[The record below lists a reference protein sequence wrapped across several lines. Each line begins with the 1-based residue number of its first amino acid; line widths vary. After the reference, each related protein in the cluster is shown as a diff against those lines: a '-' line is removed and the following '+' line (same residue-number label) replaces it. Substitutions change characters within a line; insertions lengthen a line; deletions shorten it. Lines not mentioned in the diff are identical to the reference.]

1 MRKRLLASTLLMI
14 LAAGGILL
22 TTGCRQTPP
31 GTPLGSTYALMDK
44 PEVWKVP
51 AKTIAQLAGLNPGD
65 VIISYDENPV
75 PDLNALQQAVA
86 GAKDKTGTVKL
97 VVMRNDKEITLEA
110 KPGELGFIPVAMRY
124 SATLAKA
131 LEDIMAHFDQV
142 GYYDWLA
149 GLTTESFSIN
159 VLEEDCGSWGYN
171 GTAEN
176 YLEDLENLTGLS
188 VKPLWQSTESQE
200 TVNTKT
206 TTIISLVKDA
216 LNHGT
221 AVLIRGGWSQNPYLW
236 GVASRF
242 KTQDSTIYG
251 YSLGTAQE
259 QPLTL
264 EKVQAVY
271 EVRCRGRI
279 TPDPTDLLTTVL
291 DKALEQGLASTD
303 SGWHSGLEAYDII
316 LKKLSQFPMCPEG
329 PDIATDHFYRL
340 VWSLIASKESA
351 NRLLEDIKA
360 ALPEK
365 TALLDEAMARNRAI
379 IGKLEGIAATHLPLN
394 SLENQQKLARS
405 IVEIEAIEN
414 DLLGLYEE
422 IIGEL

>member
-1 MRKRLLASTLLMI
+1 MKKTVLASTLLI
-14 LAAGGILL
+14 FAAGGILL
-22 TTGCRQTPP
+22 IGCRSTPQ
-31 GTPLGSTYALMDK
+31 GTPLGSTYTVMDK

-51 AKTIAQLAGLNPGD
+51 AKTGAQLAGLKVGD
-65 VIISYDENPV
+65 VIISYDENPIADLS
-75 PDLNALQQAVA
+75 DLNQAIA

-97 VVMRNDKEITLEA
+97 VVLRDGKEINLEVKA
-110 KPGELGFIPVAMRY
+110 SQLEFIPIARRY
-124 SATLAKA
+124 SASLAKA
-131 LEDIMAHFDQV
+131 LEDIMAHFGQT

-159 VLEEDCGSWGYN
+159 VLEEDCASWGYN
-171 GTAEN
+171 GTAEI

-188 VKPLWQSTESQE
+188 VKQLWRSAENKETADEKSSALLPL
-200 TVNTKT
+200 
-206 TTIISLVKDA
+206 LKDA
-216 LNHGT
+216 LNRGE
-221 AVLIRGGWSQNPYLW
+221 AVLVWGGWSQNPYLW
-236 GVASRF
+236 GIAARF
-242 KTQDSTIYG
+242 NAPDSTIYG
-251 YSLGTAQE
+251 YTIGTGQE

-271 EVRCRGRI
+271 EVKCRGKVS
-279 TPDPTDLLTTVL
+279 PDPADLLTAVL

-329 PDIATDHFYRL
+329 ADIATNHFYRL
-340 VWSLIASKESA
+340 VWSLISSKESA
-351 NRLLEDIKA
+351 NRLLEDMKE

-379 IGKLEGIAATHLPLN
+379 IGKLEGIAAAHLPLN
-394 SLENQQKLARS
+394 SMENQQKLARS
-405 IVEIEAIEN
+405 IVEIQAIEN